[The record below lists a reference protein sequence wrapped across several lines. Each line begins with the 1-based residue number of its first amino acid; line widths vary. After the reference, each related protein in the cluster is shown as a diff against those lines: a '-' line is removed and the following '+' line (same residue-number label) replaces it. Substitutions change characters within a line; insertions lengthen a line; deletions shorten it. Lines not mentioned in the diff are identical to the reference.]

1 MITLEQINTVI
12 DQTVY
17 DTNGD
22 KIGDVKHVYLDDAT
36 GRPEWLCVKTG
47 MFGTKETFVPTQA
60 ADVVSDHIEV
70 SYDKD
75 RVKHAP
81 NVDVDAG
88 GHLSAEEERELYR
101 YYDIDWERSWQD
113 ANRPGEGGWAH
124 SGGQSERERLGRSTS
139 PGADLRGDESLGRS
153 ATGRD
158 DLSGDES
165 LGRSA
170 TGRDDLSGDESFG
183 RRGDDAMTRSEERLH
198 VGKESHET
206 GRARLRKYVVTEE
219 QQVNVPVSHEEV
231 RLEREPITDANR
243 GDALSGPELSEDEYE
258 VTLHEERATVEKDT
272 VPVERV
278 RLTKDRVTDEEAVS
292 EQVRKE
298 RIDFEED
305 DRGDRGDLGGSGR
318 SSY

>member
-47 MFGTKETFVPTQA
+47 LFGTKETFVPTRA

-101 YYDIDWERSWQD
+101 YYDIDWERSWQE
-113 ANRPGEGGWAH
+113 ANRPGESGWAH
-124 SGGQSERERLGRSTS
+124 SGGERERERLGLGLTEDERRGAGGSAGSGLRGDETLGRSGTAGS
-139 PGADLRGDESLGRS
+139 DLRGDETLGRS
-153 ATGRD
+153 GTADSDLGGR
-158 DLSGDES
+158 
-165 LGRSA
+165 
-170 TGRDDLSGDESFG
+170 
-183 RRGDDAMTRSEERLH
+183 DDAMTRSEERLD
-198 VGKESHET
+198 VGTETHET

-219 QQVNVPVSHEEV
+219 QQMSVPVTREEV
-231 RLEREPITDANR
+231 RLEREPITDANL
-243 GDALSGPELSEDEYE
+243 DESLSGPEISEAEHE
-258 VTLHEERATVEKDT
+258 VTLHEERPTVEKKT

-278 RLTKDRVTDEEAVS
+278 RLGKEQVTDEEAVS

-298 RIDFEED
+298 RIEFEG
-305 DRGDRGDLGGSGR
+305 DRGDRGEPGR
-318 SSY
+318 PSY

>member
-12 DQTVY
+12 NQTVY
-17 DTNGD
+17 DSNGD
-22 KIGDVKHVYLDDAT
+22 KVGDVKHVYLDDAT

-60 ADVVSDHIEV
+60 ADMISDHIEV
-70 SYDKD
+70 SFDKD
-75 RVKHAP
+75 RIKHAP

-113 ANRPGEGGWAH
+113 ANRPGESGWAH
-124 SGGQSERERLGRSTS
+124 TGGERERERLGRSGTA
-139 PGADLRGDESLGRS
+139 GADLRGDESLGRS
-153 ATGRD
+153 GTGRGGLSGD
-158 DLSGDES
+158 ASLGRGDLSGD
-165 LGRSA
+165 
-170 TGRDDLSGDESFG
+170 DSFG
-183 RRGDDAMTRSEERLH
+183 RDRDDAMTRSEERLH
-198 VGKESHET
+198 VGTESHET

-219 QQVNVPVSHEEV
+219 QQINVPVSHEEV

-243 GDALSGPELSEDEYE
+243 GDALSGPELGEAEHE
-258 VTLHEERATVEKDT
+258 VVLHEERATVEKDT

-278 RLTKDRVTDEEAVS
+278 RLTKDRVTEEETVS

-298 RIDFEED
+298 RIDFE
-305 DRGDRGDLGGSGR
+305 GDEGEPGR

>member
-17 DTNGD
+17 DANGD

-47 MFGTKETFVPTQA
+47 LFGTKETFVPTQA

-75 RVKHAP
+75 RIKHAP
-81 NVDVDAG
+81 SVDVDAG

-113 ANRPGEGGWAH
+113 ANRPGESGWAH
-124 SGGQSERERLGRSTS
+124 SGGQSERERLGLTEDERRGTGGSAGS
-139 PGADLRGDESLGRS
+139 DLRGDESLGRS
-153 ATGRD
+153 GTAASDLGGR
-158 DLSGDES
+158 
-165 LGRSA
+165 
-170 TGRDDLSGDESFG
+170 
-183 RRGDDAMTRSEERLH
+183 DDAMTRSEERLE
-198 VGKESHET
+198 VGTETHET

-219 QQVNVPVSHEEV
+219 QQMSVPVTREEV
-231 RLEREPITDANR
+231 RLEREPITDANL
-243 GDALSGPELSEDEYE
+243 DESLSGPEISEAEHE
-258 VTLHEERATVEKDT
+258 VTLHEERPTVEKKT

-278 RLTKDRVTDEEAVS
+278 RLGKERVSDEEAVS

-298 RIDFEED
+298 NIEFEG
-305 DRGDRGDLGGSGR
+305 DRGDRGDRDDLGGSGR